1 MKKKIRQKIKETL
14 EMPAYVVMN
23 SPKVVLDSNL
33 NVWIENYTG
42 IIEYTQ
48 DSVKVNTLDFII
60 KISGENLSI
69 DFITNEDLS
78 ISGKILSVVY
88 E

>member
-1 MKKKIRQKIKETL
+1 MRKKIKQKIKETL
-14 EMPAYVVMN
+14 EMPAEVIMN

-33 NVWIENYTG
+33 NVWIENYLG
-42 IIEYTQ
+42 IIEYS
-48 DSVKVNTLDFII
+48 DSAVKVNTSDFII
-60 KISGENLSI
+60 KITGERLLI

>member
-1 MKKKIRQKIKETL
+1 MKKKIKQRIKETL

-42 IIEYTQ
+42 IIEYSQ
-48 DSVKVNTLDFII
+48 DTVKVNTADFII
-60 KISGENLSI
+60 KISGQNLLI

-78 ISGKILSVVY
+78 VSGKIISVVY